1 MNFLFNIFS
10 DYIEVLFK
18 IALCSILTGII
29 GYNREKNGMTV
40 GIRTHILVGLSA
52 VTVQIMSITYLASV
66 GDGGD
71 SSLRVASSFT
81 QAVGFIG
88 AGAIIKDNRSIKGL
102 TTAASIFF
110 VACIGLSVGLGVYV
124 PAILITFFAYLF
136 LTDVFKLKKLVSN
149 IKSSQVT
156 LSVDLAGSYSDHA
169 SEINKV
175 FDNMEVDIDYIEV
188 ISISVEKSKVLIRL
202 NVNDE
207 ITMNDILSSL
217 VHVKSILK
225 TEVVGRK

>member
-1 MNFLFNIFS
+1 MNFLLNFF
-10 DYIEVLFK
+10 YEYLEVLFK
-18 IALCSILTGII
+18 IILCSILTGII

-52 VTVQIMSITYLASV
+52 VTVQVMSLSYLAST
-66 GDGGD
+66 GDIGE

-88 AGAIIKDNRSIKGL
+88 AGAIIKDNRNIKGL

-110 VACIGLSVGLGVYV
+110 VACIGLSVGLGVYI

-136 LTDVFKLKKLVSN
+136 LVDAFKLKKLVLN

-169 SEINKV
+169 LDINRV

-188 ISISVEKSKVLIRL
+188 ISISVEKSKILIRL

-207 ITMNDILSSL
+207 VTTNDILSSL

-225 TEVVGRK
+225 TEVVNKK